1 MALCNPLL
9 KDYMKG
15 RKCLWVHDVAMSSLR
30 WFFTPTP
37 PSRPSLGPHAP
48 PPPPAEGSCCAPA
61 GSQTQTCSDN
71 LNQSA
76 SLALGCDSGLWLS
89 GRRNRVHARA
99 AEPRRRTEGCPVLL
113 CEFSTRLHG
122 PVSGSTE
129 HWGLDATAGTPVCKS
144 GRQRSSLVVC
154 ARKVLSWGS
163 LRKREGS
170 SPHFWRGRETEVESC
185 SVLSAAWAGREG
197 FYRRPT
203 WAGDRSILSARGA
216 SEGCTDIGCLRGKC
230 SSFSFPDTCYRI
242 TDFSLWVSCN
252 SCWLSEYLG
261 LVYSCFSL
269 SLFLTV
275 IRELYWFYTSL
286 LSGDLQLHNLHLRD
300 NVCYS

>member
-1 MALCNPLL
+1 MMSLCHRFAGFFSNTSESAFPWPTLPPRRGKLL
-9 KDYMKG
+9 
-15 RKCLWVHDVAMSSLR
+15 
-30 WFFTPTP
+30 
-37 PSRPSLGPHAP
+37 RPRRQPN
-48 PPPPAEGSCCAPA
+48 
-61 GSQTQTCSDN
+61 TN
-71 LNQSA
+71 LQWQFESVRLTA
-76 SLALGCDSGLWLS
+76 SWLWL
-89 GRRNRVHARA
+89 RTVTERQAERVHTRA

-129 HWGLDATAGTPVCKS
+129 RGTACNGRNPVCES

-154 ARKVLSWGS
+154 ARKILSRGS

-185 SVLSAAWAGREG
+185 SVLGAAWAGREG
-197 FYRRPT
+197 FYRPT

-216 SEGCTDIGCLRGKC
+216 SEGCTDIGRLRGKC

-261 LVYSCFSL
+261 LIYSCFSV

-275 IRELYWFYTSL
+275 IRELYWFYTI
-286 LSGDLQLHNLHLRD
+286 
-300 NVCYS
+300 VCWAVTCNFTTCI